1 MNFAAFIEDIQRNN
15 WNVHGV
21 EVYEKGQLIHSYGD
35 TDDNIYDIYSATKTV
50 LSLAAGLAYDRD
62 LINLNESIIRYLPA
76 DKVANMSS
84 SQKEI
89 WSKISIKRLLTMSVD
104 GLPFRP
110 EGESYID
117 YSLSCIINK
126 PDEAAFNYCNIC
138 AYLVGVALTEAF
150 QEDLARVI
158 EYNIFKPLGI
168 EKYEYGRSPEGYFY
182 DGKLLSKPLYQQMTM
197 VFQTP
202 YLLKRSVYDNIAYP
216 LQIRHCSAAEIR
228 QKTEAMI
235 GRLGIEKLA
244 DQYAHKLSGGES
256 QKVAL
261 ARALIFEPDLVLLDE
276 PMSGIDAASVRFME
290 EMIQEY
296 VREYHKTVIMITHN
310 ARQAQELC
318 DRIVHLHGA
327 AGGK

>member
-1 MNFAAFIEDIQRNN
+1 MEVRLEQVSKQYGSKQVFA
-15 WNVHGV
+15 
-21 EVYEKGQLIHSYGD
+21 
-35 TDDNIYDIYSATKTV
+35 
-50 LSLAAGLAYDRD
+50 
-62 LINLNESIIRYLPA
+62 NLNEVFESG
-76 DKVANMSS
+76 
-84 SQKEI
+84 
-89 WSKISIKRLLTMSVD
+89 KITGLVGDNGAGKSTLLRLIA
-104 GLPFRP
+104 GLDL
-110 EGESYID
+110 D
-117 YSLSCIINK
+117 YSGHI
-126 PDEAAFNYCNIC
+126 Y
-138 AYLVGVALTEAF
+138 
-150 QEDLARVI
+150 
-158 EYNIFKPLGI
+158 
-168 EKYEYGRSPEGYFY
+168 Y

-216 LQIRHCSAAEIR
+216 LQIRHRSAAEIK

-235 GRLGIEKLA
+235 ARLGIEKLA

-318 DRIVHLHGA
+318 DRIVHLHGT

>member
-117 YSLSCIINK
+117 YSLSCTINK
-126 PDEAAFNYCNIC
+126 PDEAVFNYCNIC

-158 EYNIFKPLGI
+158 EDNIFKPIGI

-182 DGKLLSKPLYQQMTM
+182 GASQMKLTVHDLSKIGLLLLNKGTYCGKRIISEEYVKMATSIQQMN
-197 VFQTP
+197 
-202 YLLKRSVYDNIAYP
+202 K
-216 LQIRHCSAAEIR
+216 
-228 QKTEAMI
+228 
-235 GRLGIEKLA
+235 
-244 DQYAHKLSGGES
+244 
-256 QKVAL
+256 
-261 ARALIFEPDLVLLDE
+261 
-276 PMSGIDAASVRFME
+276 
-290 EMIQEY
+290 
-296 VREYHKTVIMITHN
+296 
-310 ARQAQELC
+310 
-318 DRIVHLHGA
+318 
-327 AGGK
+327 AGGYGYFIWKYQDGFSINGKWKQRCFCLPERGLVITFLSHIEEESDDILVSMELNVLTQ

>member
-21 EVYEKGQLIHSYGD
+21 EVYENGQLIHSYGD

-62 LINLNESIIRYLPA
+62 LINLNESIIRYLPS

-117 YSLSCIINK
+117 YSLSCTINK
-126 PDEAAFNYCNIC
+126 PDEAVFNYCNIC

-182 DGKLLSKPLYQQMTM
+182 GASQMKLTVHDLSKIGLLLLNKGTYCGKRIISEEYVKLATSIQQMN
-197 VFQTP
+197 
-202 YLLKRSVYDNIAYP
+202 K
-216 LQIRHCSAAEIR
+216 
-228 QKTEAMI
+228 
-235 GRLGIEKLA
+235 
-244 DQYAHKLSGGES
+244 
-256 QKVAL
+256 
-261 ARALIFEPDLVLLDE
+261 
-276 PMSGIDAASVRFME
+276 
-290 EMIQEY
+290 
-296 VREYHKTVIMITHN
+296 
-310 ARQAQELC
+310 
-318 DRIVHLHGA
+318 
-327 AGGK
+327 AGGYGYFIWKYQDGFSINGKWKQRCFCLPERGLVITFLSHIEEESDDILVSMELNVLTQ

>member
-1 MNFAAFIEDIQRNN
+1 M
-15 WNVHGV
+15 
-21 EVYEKGQLIHSYGD
+21 EVRLEQVSKQYG
-35 TDDNIYDIYSATKTV
+35 TKQIF
-50 LSLAAGLAYDRD
+50 S
-62 LINLNESIIRYLPA
+62 NLNETFASG
-76 DKVANMSS
+76 
-84 SQKEI
+84 
-89 WSKISIKRLLTMSVD
+89 KITGLVGDNGAGKSTLLRLIA
-104 GLPFRP
+104 GLDL
-110 EGESYID
+110 D
-117 YSLSCIINK
+117 YSGHI
-126 PDEAAFNYCNIC
+126 Y
-138 AYLVGVALTEAF
+138 
-150 QEDLARVI
+150 
-158 EYNIFKPLGI
+158 
-168 EKYEYGRSPEGYFY
+168 Y
-182 DGKLLSKPLYQQMTM
+182 DGQPLSKPLYQQMTM

-216 LQIRHCSAAEIR
+216 LQIRHRSAAEIR

-235 GRLGIEKLA
+235 ARLGIEKLA